1 MMKKILAILLALIIL
16 APVTGELWRLNV
28 LGFELLPSDLLIP
41 VFFVVWVVDKI
52 HNDRKLR
59 IGKIGKL
66 ILVFLFIL
74 VITYLLNLI
83 RFDTKQMII
92 AFSYLGRF
100 GMYVVLALLSFDLL
114 DRDENKFFF
123 KVILSSFLVSFVLIV
138 ALGFLQLKF
147 FGNFFEMGMHL
158 KGWDPHIGRLLS
170 TWFDP
175 NYVGGYIAF
184 MLSIVISISIYYHR
198 KSNRKLFIILGIIS
212 FFGLVAIYMTYSRS
226 AYLAL
231 IASLGVLAFLKS
243 RKLLVVGA
251 IVISLGFAVSPRVQ
265 HRFMDM
271 WGSARVILGIDIQ
284 QTIDPTARLR
294 LYSWQFATEMI
305 TDHPWIGVGYSR
317 YAYEINSRGHG
328 LLSGHASGGSDSSLL
343 TIWATTGVF
352 GFLSALAIGFIAMV
366 SAFTNVWK
374 KENFKS
380 YLNAGL
386 LAGLCGMIIHSVFVN
401 SLLFP
406 LMMVYLWVGLGLMDQ
421 R

>member
-1 MMKKILAILLALIIL
+1 MKKLLAILLSLIIL
-16 APVTGELWRLNV
+16 APITGELWRLSV

-41 VFFVVWVVDKI
+41 VFFVAWVADKI
-52 HNDRKLR
+52 HSDRKLR
-59 IGKIGKL
+59 LGKIGKS

-100 GMYVVLALLSFDLL
+100 GMYLVLALISFDLL
-114 DRDENKFFF
+114 DRDKGKFFF
-123 KVILSSFLVSFVLIV
+123 KVILGSFLASFVLIV
-138 ALGFLQLKF
+138 AFGFLQLKF

-175 NYVGGYIAF
+175 NYVGGYLAF
-184 MLSIVISISIYYHR
+184 MVSIAIAMGLYYR
-198 KSNRKLFIILGIIS
+198 RQMSRRWFIVLGIVS
-212 FFGLVAIYMTYSRS
+212 FFGLVAIYLTYSRS

-231 IASLGVLAFLKS
+231 IAALAVLAFLKS
-243 RKLLVVGA
+243 RKLLVVA
-251 IVISLGFAVSPRVQ
+251 ALVIALGFAVSPRVQ
-265 HRFMDM
+265 QRFMDM
-271 WGSARVILGIDIQ
+271 WGSARVVLGIDIQ

-305 TDHPWIGVGYSR
+305 TDHPWVGVGYSR
-317 YAYEINSRGHG
+317 YAYEINYRGHG

-352 GFLSALAIGFIAMV
+352 GFLSALAIGFVAMV
-366 SAFTNVWK
+366 SAFSNVWK

-386 LAGLCGMIIHSVFVN
+386 LAGLCGMFIHSIFVN

>member
-1 MMKKILAILLALIIL
+1 MKKLLAILLALIIL
-16 APVTGELWRLNV
+16 APVTGELWRLSV

-41 VFFVVWVVDKI
+41 VFFVVWVIDKI
-52 HNDRKLR
+52 RNDRKLR
-59 IGKIGKL
+59 LGKIGKS
-66 ILVFLFIL
+66 IIVFLFIL

-83 RFDTKQMII
+83 RFDTIQMIV

-100 GMYVVLALLSFDLL
+100 GMYLILALLSFDLL
-114 DRDENKFFF
+114 DRDKEKFFF
-123 KVILSSFLVSFVLIV
+123 KVILGSFLASFVLIV
-138 ALGFLQLKF
+138 VLGFLQLQF
-147 FGNFFEMGMHL
+147 FGNFLEMGMYL

-175 NYVGGYIAF
+175 NYVGGYLAF
-184 MLSIVISISIYYHR
+184 MVSIAIAIGLYYHKKFDR
-198 KSNRKLFIILGIIS
+198 KWFIIIGAVS
-212 FFGLVAIYMTYSRS
+212 FFGLVAIYLTYSRS

-231 IASLGVLAFLKS
+231 IAALGVLAFLKS
-243 RKLLVVGA
+243 RKLLIIAA
-251 IVISLGFAVSPRVQ
+251 IVIVIGFGVSPRVQ
-265 HRFMDM
+265 QRFIDM
-271 WGSARVILGIDIQ
+271 WGSARVVLGIDIQ

-317 YAYEINSRGHG
+317 YAYEINYRGHG

-343 TIWATTGVF
+343 TIWATTGIF
-352 GFLSALAIGFIAMV
+352 GFLSALAIGFVAMV
-366 SAFTNVWK
+366 SAFSNVWR

-386 LAGLCGMIIHSVFVN
+386 LAGLCGMFVHSIFVN